1 MLPDG
6 RCVGPIRWDSSG
18 GRTIR
23 TPWLGLLP
31 DRWPTAGPANDLRIG
46 GNKRIRSQLRPIYL
60 KARPSLSA
68 LFLGRQ
74 TQPRDLASIEA
85 AARSMPHTP
94 PHRHRRRGR
103 TVREGAGGL
112 TVGVTVNRRKLD
124 HRCRG
129 GWTARSIITRS
140 PRSSL
145 SWRPDGLAIGQPT
158 VAALRGRPLDLLP
171 NKNLRRDS
179 VPVSELV
186 HSSCPPRCVV
196 LDRGQQPARSVC
208 AE

>member
-112 TVGVTVNRRKLD
+112 TNG
-124 HRCRG
+124 RG
-129 GWTARSIITRS
+129 DGESTEAG
-140 PRSSL
+140 SSL
-145 SWRPDGLAIGQPT
+145 SGWLDGAVDHHSLTQIVVVMAAGRSGDRSTDGGSIAGPT
-158 VAALRGRPLDLLP
+158 P
-171 NKNLRRDS
+171 
-179 VPVSELV
+179 
-186 HSSCPPRCVV
+186 
-196 LDRGQQPARSVC
+196 
-208 AE
+208 